1 VVNPQTN
8 LTLKNADFWMKFSIK
23 KELLRFLA
31 EDLGKG
37 DITSALLP
45 RNKIRAKI
53 ISRQNAVV
61 AGAKYAKEI
70 FVLKGCNVKILKKDL
85 KKDASKVK
93 RNQTILEIFG
103 TPQAILSCERT
114 ALNLLS
120 RMSGI
125 ATQTNNLVKKI
136 PRKTK
141 LYATRKTAPG
151 LRFFDKEAVK
161 IGGGEKHR
169 MSLDQMIMLKDN
181 HLLIGGSIEKLVKK
195 AKSKY
200 SQVEIEVE
208 NQKDAILAAKAGA
221 TIVMLDNFSPSK
233 VSRTIAALKKLG
245 LRKKVKSEASGGIN
259 ASNIHLF
266 AKTGIDMISMGE
278 ITDSVIGIDL
288 SLEVST

>member
-1 VVNPQTN
+1 MKPQTN

-61 AGAKYAKEI
+61 AGTKYAKEI
-70 FVLKGCNVKILKKDL
+70 FVLKGCNVKIL

-151 LRFFDKEAVK
+151 LRFFDKEAIK

-181 HLLIGGSIEKLVKK
+181 HLSVGVSLEELVKK
-195 AKSKY
+195 AKRKH
-200 SQVEIEVE
+200 QKIEVEVE
-208 NQKDAILAAKAGA
+208 NQKDVIFAAKAGA
-221 TIVMLDNFSPSK
+221 TIVMLDNFSPRQ

-245 LRKKVKSEASGGIN
+245 LRKKVKVEASGGIN

-278 ITDSVIGIDL
+278 ITNSVSGIDL
-288 SLEVST
+288 SLEVLT

>member
-1 VVNPQTN
+1 MVNPQTN

-61 AGAKYAKEI
+61 AGARYAKEI
-70 FVLKGCNVKILKKDL
+70 FVLKGCNVKILKKN
-85 KKDASKVK
+85 ASKVK

-200 SQVEIEVE
+200 NQVEIEVE

-245 LRKKVKSEASGGIN
+245 LRKKVKIEASGGIN

-278 ITDSVIGIDL
+278 ITDSVKGIDL